1 VSPHPNFGLTAF
13 YTTSGKETRL
23 THFAIFLFF
32 PCSSLFFVRIAAPK
46 QRGGKSTDIQDEGV
60 QITESHPNPQIKSHS
75 DSQSQSQSDSQS
87 QVRPAGKHQTLH
99 IRESVHKTPALGETL
114 GGGKE
119 KEKEKEKE
127 KAEEEMIVDE
137 IEEFDRDPTPTP
149 RPASTPKGR
158 REREVTPRPAGKA
171 RSGSRLQSQSQSQL
185 QSRLQSQS
193 QSQARSQA
201 RNKDVNRNNDGA
213 AIVTPVPTKLSS
225 QAAQVPVPA
234 LASQLRPRTRRER
247 VSAARSF
254 VDMGT
259 LY

>member
-60 QITESHPNPQIKSHS
+60 QITESHPDPQTKSHS
-75 DSQSQSQSDSQS
+75 ESQSQSDSQS
-87 QVRPAGKHQTLH
+87 QVRPNGKHQTLH
-99 IRESVHKTPALGETL
+99 TL
-114 GGGKE
+114 DTTIKNPVPSEVTSGGKDNE
-119 KEKEKEKE
+119 KEKVKE